1 MNKIIPAV
9 NGYVDAFTNL
19 KPENVDTL
27 LSKVDDQVFFSDP
40 FNSTEGKKAF
50 TTIFDHMFET
60 CIEPAFDV
68 TDIAISANSTK
79 PIAYLRWRMTG
90 KIKGWPHTRLD
101 FEGMTEVH
109 VGANGLITAHIDHW
123 DSASQLF
130 AKLPVIGT
138 ILRPIMRRF
147 VV

>member
-1 MNKIIPAV
+1 MNKIIPTV

-19 KPENVDTL
+19 KPENMDTL

-50 TTIFDHMFET
+50 TAIFDHMFET
-60 CIEPAFDV
+60 CVEPAFDV
-68 TDIAISANSTK
+68 TDIAISANNTK

-138 ILRPIMRRF
+138 ILRPIMKRF